1 MVTDVT
7 ANDGAWT
14 FLCATWSSANG
25 TWALYQDALLVDE
38 GKGLSKGE
46 TIVGE
51 QFLRGQFHKSQ
62 LYVENFRTFSFNK
75 LFGVEKM
82 GVVIHYN
89 CIELSL

>member
-62 LYVENFRTFSFNK
+62 LFVENFRRFSLTSFLDWK
-75 LFGVEKM
+75 KWVLAYSIIV
-82 GVVIHYN
+82 
-89 CIELSL
+89 